1 LTQKNPSE
9 FQEKFE
15 LIDELLSRI
24 NMGFEEGM
32 TREEREALD
41 IERQSLVL
49 RAGWNSMSIEELR
62 ALLQSS

>member
-1 LTQKNPSE
+1 MTQKNTSE

-15 LIDELLSRI
+15 LIDELLSRAD
-24 NMGFEEGM
+24 MGFEEGM

-41 IERQSLVL
+41 MERQSLVL
-49 RAGWNSMSIEELR
+49 RAEWNNMSIEELR